1 MATLNPPITVRDPE
15 AGHGSGGTPPPTSY
29 GGNGGRGG
37 DGSPDYGARL
47 RRARLG
53 LAVASV
59 SITMLFVSFTSAYI
73 FRQGL
78 PTFDGRTNTYTR
90 DWLTA
95 NLPVA
100 MLLVNTLLLLLSSVT
115 MELARRQITRQ
126 TALAPVKSIPGV
138 SLGRERYFPW
148 LGASVLLGLGFLVG
162 QWMAWQELAARGF
175 YLATNPSSSFFYLLT
190 AAHALHLTGGLTAL
204 VYVDVQAL
212 SLQLGPGKRTAVDVS
227 ALFWHFV
234 DGLWLFLMFLF
245 LVWG

>member
-1 MATLNPPITVRDPE
+1 
-15 AGHGSGGTPPPTSY
+15 
-29 GGNGGRGG
+29 
-37 DGSPDYGARL
+37 L

-190 AAHALHLTGGLTAL
+190 AAHALHLTGGLIVMTYAGTISLLHKPLESRRMVVDITAW
-204 VYVDVQAL
+204 Y
-212 SLQLGPGKRTAVDVS
+212 
-227 ALFWHFV
+227 WHFMAL
-234 DGLWLFLMFLF
+234 LWIYIFALLWFMR
-245 LVWG
+245 